1 MISKLKNNL
10 LRDVSI
16 APLVVFRIAFGAL
29 MFLSTLRFILKGWV
43 YDMYIKPE
51 HFFPFYGFEWL
62 SPLSANGMYAVFCLM
77 LISALFIMTG
87 LFYRISTTLFFL
99 LFTYVELIDKT
110 NYLNHYYFISLVS
123 FLIIFLPAAK
133 AYSLDNLFFKR
144 SPLKSVSNYWI
155 WTIKFQVLIVYF
167 FAGVAKLNY
176 DWLFEAQPLRIW
188 LPAQNHLPV
197 VGGLMDEL
205 WVAYFFSWFGCVYD
219 LFIPFLLVRRKT
231 IFIAYFFVIVF
242 HLATRALFNIGM
254 FPYIMIALTVIFFPE
269 EFHKKLL
276 SFLPDLNTRISTTQ
290 HSNSIFKRRIFFY
303 VMGVFFFFQ
312 LLMPFR
318 YIAYPG
324 KLFWTEQGFRFSW
337 RVMLMEKAGTSFFY
351 VEDKM
356 SGKKIEISNCDYLT
370 PMQEKMMSTQPDMM
384 LQYAG
389 IIKNDFEKKGMKN
402 IAIKVDAFV
411 TLNGGGSR
419 RFIDS
424 SVDLSSVKDDFKN
437 KTWIL
442 PY

>member
-1 MISKLKNNL
+1 MIDKIKNSLLK
-10 LRDVSI
+10 DVSI

-62 SPLSANGMYAVFCLM
+62 SPLSANGMYAVFCIM
-77 LISALFIMTG
+77 LIASLFIMLG

-133 AYSLDNLFFKR
+133 SHSLDNKIFKR
-144 SPLKSVSNYWI
+144 AVLTNVPNYWI
-155 WTIKFQVLIVYF
+155 WTIKLQVLIVYF

-188 LPAQNHLPV
+188 LPAQNHLPL

-205 WVAYFFSWFGCVYD
+205 WVAYFFSWFGCIYD
-219 LFIPFLLVRRKT
+219 LFIPFFLIRRKT
-231 IFIAYFFVIVF
+231 VFIAYFFVIVF

-269 EFHKKLL
+269 GFHKKLL
-276 SFLPDLNTRISTTQ
+276 SFLPRFNSTMNTNQYSTTL
-290 HSNSIFKRRIFFY
+290 IKRKMFFY

-312 LLMPFR
+312 ILMPFR

-337 RVMLMEKAGTSFFY
+337 RVMLMEKAGTNFFY
-351 VEDKM
+351 VEDKTT
-356 SGKKIEISNCDYLT
+356 GKKIEISNCDYLT

-384 LQYAG
+384 LQYAR
-389 IIKNDFEKKGMKN
+389 IIKNDFEKRGMNN
-402 IAIKVDAFV
+402 IAIKADAFV

-424 SVDLSSVKDDFKN
+424 SIDLSSVKDDFSNKN
-437 KTWIL
+437 WIL

>member
-1 MISKLKNNL
+1 M
-10 LRDVSI
+10 
-16 APLVVFRIAFGAL
+16 
-29 MFLSTLRFILKGWV
+29 TLHR
-43 YDMYIKPE
+43 E
-51 HFFPFYGFEWL
+51 
-62 SPLSANGMYAVFCLM
+62 YAGD
-77 LISALFIMTG
+77 T
-87 LFYRISTTLFFL
+87 
-99 LFTYVELIDKT
+99 
-110 NYLNHYYFISLVS
+110 
-123 FLIIFLPAAK
+123 LIIELLPAT
-133 AYSLDNLFFKR
+133 
-144 SPLKSVSNYWI
+144 V
-155 WTIKFQVLIVYF
+155 
-167 FAGVAKLNY
+167 
-176 DWLFEAQPLRIW
+176 EA
-188 LPAQNHLPV
+188 H
-197 VGGLMDEL
+197 
-205 WVAYFFSWFGCVYD
+205 
-219 LFIPFLLVRRKT
+219 
-231 IFIAYFFVIVF
+231 FFVIVF

>member
-1 MISKLKNNL
+1 MINKLKNNL

-29 MFLSTLRFILKGWV
+29 MFLSTLRFIMKGWV

-62 SPLSANGMYAVFCLM
+62 SPLSSNGMYAVFCLM

-144 SPLKSVSNYWI
+144 SSLKSVSNYWI

-276 SFLPDLNTRISTTQ
+276 SFLPDLNTHTSTKQ
-290 HSNSIFKRRIFFY
+290 YSNSIFKRRIFFY
-303 VMGVFFFFQ
+303 VMGLFFFFQ

-351 VEDKM
+351 VEDKT

-370 PMQEKMMSTQPDMM
+370 PMQEKMMCTQPDMM
-384 LQYAG
+384 LQYAR
-389 IIKNDFEKKGMKN
+389 IIKNDFEKKGMENFAVK
-402 IAIKVDAFV
+402 ADAFV

-419 RFIDS
+419 RFVDS
-424 SVDLSSVKDDFKN
+424 SIDLSSLKDDFKN

>member
-1 MISKLKNNL
+1 MIDKLKNSL
-10 LRDVSI
+10 LKDVSI

-77 LISALFIMTG
+77 LIAALFIMFG
-87 LFYRISTTLFFL
+87 LFYRASTTTFFL
-99 LFTYVELIDKT
+99 LFTYAELIDKT

-133 AYSLDNLFFKR
+133 AYSLDNRIFKR
-144 SPLKSVSNYWI
+144 AALTNVPNYWI
-155 WTIKFQVLIVYF
+155 WTIKLQVLIVYF
-167 FAGVAKLNY
+167 FAGIAKLNY
-176 DWLFEAQPLRIW
+176 EWLFEAQPLRIW

-205 WVAYFFSWFGCVYD
+205 WVAYFFSWFGCIYD
-219 LFIPFLLVRRKT
+219 LFIPFFLIRRRT
-231 IFIAYFFVIVF
+231 VFIAYIFVVVF

-276 SFLPDLNTRISTTQ
+276 SFLPRFNSSINTGQYSTTL
-290 HSNSIFKRRIFFY
+290 IKRKMFFY

-312 LLMPFR
+312 ILMPFR

-337 RVMLMEKAGTSFFY
+337 RVMLMEKAGTNFFY
-351 VEDKM
+351 VEDKTT
-356 SGKKIEISNCDYLT
+356 GKKIEISNCDYLT

-384 LQYAG
+384 LQYAR
-389 IIKNDFEKKGMKN
+389 IIKSDYEKKGMKN
-402 IAIKVDAFV
+402 IAIKADAFV

-424 SVDLSSVKDDFKN
+424 SIDLSNVNDDFNNKN
-437 KTWIL
+437 WIL

>member
-1 MISKLKNNL
+1 M
-10 LRDVSI
+10 
-16 APLVVFRIAFGAL
+16 
-29 MFLSTLRFILKGWV
+29 

-62 SPLSANGMYAVFCLM
+62 SPLSSNGMYAVFCLM

-144 SPLKSVSNYWI
+144 SSLKSVSNYWI

-276 SFLPDLNTRISTTQ
+276 SFLPDLNTHTSTKQ
-290 HSNSIFKRRIFFY
+290 YSNSIFKRRIFFY
-303 VMGVFFFFQ
+303 VMGLFFFFQ

-351 VEDKM
+351 VEDKT

-370 PMQEKMMSTQPDMM
+370 PMQEKMMCTQPDMM
-384 LQYAG
+384 LQYAR
-389 IIKNDFEKKGMKN
+389 IIKNDFEKKGMENFAVK
-402 IAIKVDAFV
+402 ADAFV

-419 RFIDS
+419 RFVDS
-424 SVDLSSVKDDFKN
+424 SIDLSSLKDDFKN